1 MGRARLSGLA
11 IEPTKLEYLAKRIT
25 FYASSELKLFEL
37 LASLCAV
44 HTQCG
49 QPRLSYTKPDSG
61 SESGHQEPSRAT
73 SDAHD
78 ANLPLRMFSVPVKRG
93 QHCLFWH
100 LLIFTIAKCV
110 LLVTH

>member
-61 SESGHQEPSRAT
+61 SESGHQNRFGRHLTLTMQTCHRVCLVSR
-73 SDAHD
+73 
-78 ANLPLRMFSVPVKRG
+78 
-93 QHCLFWH
+93 
-100 LLIFTIAKCV
+100 
-110 LLVTH
+110 